1 MREMQSKNIKIMAK
15 LTLKEKYQKE
25 AVPAIKE
32 KFGRKND
39 LAVPKI
45 EKIVIN
51 NGVGRLSQ
59 QPNFEEK
66 ILPEVMK
73 EISLITGQKPVIS
86 RAKKSIAGFKI
97 RTGQIVGLKT
107 TLRGGRMFDFLDKL
121 IRIVLPRLRDF
132 RGIDLKN
139 IDVNGNLNIGLKEQA
154 VFPEINPETIKF
166 DFGLEISVAVSGIKK
181 REEAIEL
188 YRFLGVPLK
197 KI

>member
-1 MREMQSKNIKIMAK
+1 MQSKDIKTMSK
-15 LTLKEKYQKE
+15 LTLKQKYQKE
-25 AVPAIKE
+25 AVPTMKE
-32 KFGRKND
+32 KLGRTNNM
-39 LAVPKI
+39 AVPRI
-45 EKIVIN
+45 EKIVVN
-51 NGVGRLSQ
+51 NGIGRLSQ

-66 ILPEVMK
+66 ILPEIMK
-73 EISLITGQKPVIS
+73 EIALITGQKPIVS

-97 RTGQIVGLKT
+97 REGQIVGLKT

-139 IDVNGNLNIGLKEQA
+139 IDANGNLNIGLKEQA

-166 DFGLEISVAVSGIKK
+166 DFGLEISVAVANVKK

-188 YRFLGVPLK
+188 YRLLGVPLK
-197 KI
+197 KV